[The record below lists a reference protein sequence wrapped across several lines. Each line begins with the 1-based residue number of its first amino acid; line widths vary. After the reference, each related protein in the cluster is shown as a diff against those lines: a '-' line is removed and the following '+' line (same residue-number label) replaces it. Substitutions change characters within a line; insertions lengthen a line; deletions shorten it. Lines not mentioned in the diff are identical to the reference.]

1 MKIKEIMNRAMAVDH
16 DITLRE
22 AAKIMSEKNIGCLVV
37 LKNNKIIGIITE
49 RDILAH
55 LDKLNKDIFSIM
67 TEKVITIS
75 QSENLDVAALL
86 MSKNKIRRLPVIA
99 NDGEL
104 VGLITSTDLIAHSED
119 LNDEFLFD

>member
-1 MKIKEIMNRAMAVDH
+1 
-16 DITLRE
+16 
-22 AAKIMSEKNIGCLVV
+22 
-37 LKNNKIIGIITE
+37 
-49 RDILAH
+49 
-55 LDKLNKDIFSIM
+55 M